1 MFVAEV
7 IIIASFS
14 ALAAFAIFISVMVY
28 FEHNKPRRWT
38 YLMRADEIKS
48 EDRHAQP
55 CPMCGGLETEIV
67 KFKARRVAIQC
78 SNPQCGLRG
87 PSRSCTAYSII
98 AWNTLARKDRA

>member
-1 MFVAEV
+1 MFEAEV

-38 YLMRADEIKS
+38 YFMRADEVKP
-48 EDRHAQP
+48 EDRHAQT

-67 KFKARRVAIQC
+67 KFKVRRVAVQC

-87 PSRSCTAYSII
+87 PSRSNVAYATS
-98 AWNTLARKDRA
+98 AWNTLTRNDRI

>member
-1 MFVAEV
+1 MFSIFV
-7 IIIASFS
+7 IASCT

-28 FEHNKPRRWT
+28 LEHNNLRRWT
-38 YLMRADEIKS
+38 YFMRAGEIKP

-87 PSRSCTAYSII
+87 PSRSNVAYAIS
-98 AWNTLARKDRA
+98 AWNTLTRNDRI

>member
-1 MFVAEV
+1 MFSIFVVA
-7 IIIASFS
+7 SCT
-14 ALAAFAIFISVMVY
+14 ALASFAIFISVMVY

-38 YLMRADEIKS
+38 YLMRADEINP

-67 KFKARRVAIQC
+67 KFKARRVAVQC

-87 PSRSCTAYSII
+87 PSRSNVAYATS
-98 AWNTLARKDRA
+98 AWNTLTRNDRI

>member
-1 MFVAEV
+1 MSMFSIFVVA
-7 IIIASFS
+7 SCT

-38 YLMRADEIKS
+38 YLMRADEIKT

-87 PSRSCTAYSII
+87 PSRSNVAYATS
-98 AWNTLARKDRA
+98 AWNTLTRNDRI